1 MRVPLSWLRD
11 YVEFDLSIDEVA
23 ELLTNAGL
31 EVESI
36 TRIGLPGAELEWDRE
51 RIVLGRI
58 LRVEQHPDADR
69 LVLATVDYG
78 AAEPKT
84 VVTGAP
90 NLFPYIGRGDL
101 SGEQLYSPLALEGAT
116 LYDGHKEGR
125 VKARLKGRPLRGI
138 YNDAM
143 LCSEKELG
151 ISDEHEGIILI
162 TNYELR
168 ITNEERTHRSSF
180 VARSSSFV
188 ARSSSSI
195 LCAVATLIGSPANLK
210 ISGSICS
217 ASVGDQ
223 PGSDPASWANAP
235 VNRSAASARLS
246 LSSRLMSGRATRI
259 APRSGRR
266 RAAPVSYARA

>member
-11 YVEFDLSIDEVA
+11 YVEFDLSIEAVA
-23 ELLTNAGL
+23 ELLTNGGL

-36 TRIGLPGAELEWDRE
+36 TRVGLPGAELEWDRE

-90 NLFPYIGRGDL
+90 NLFPFIGRGDL

-116 LYDGHKEGR
+116 LYDGHKEGH
-125 VKARLKGRPLRGI
+125 VKAKLKGRPLRGI

-151 ISDEHEGIILI
+151 ISDEHEGIILM
-162 TNYELR
+162 TNDDSRRPTNLR
-168 ITNEERTHRSSF
+168 ITNEERSSDSSPVIRHSSFLPGTPLQDILGDAVLEIAILPNTARATSIIGVARRLAALRSSWT
-180 VARSSSFV
+180 VRRSTAAWSSPP
-188 ARSSSSI
+188 RTPTSI
-195 LCAVATLIGSPANLK
+195 R
-210 ISGSICS
+210 
-217 ASVGDQ
+217 AS
-223 PGSDPASWANAP
+223 
-235 VNRSAASARLS
+235 
-246 LSSRLMSGRATRI
+246 
-259 APRSGRR
+259 
-266 RAAPVSYARA
+266 